1 MKCILFIFFVCL
13 QTRKGNNSQF
23 DAETLPLPHLV
34 LRMTIDLSPTDLLIL
49 YESRWEYVLVQWH
62 QTLSNLVV
70 FVFKEMHGI
79 LAAFLSYLSVN
90 AEETFSGSSYPYSP
104 RCQTAV
110 SEWQAAVLGR
120 EDVEE
125 ITPALGFLFCYS

>member
-1 MKCILFIFFVCL
+1 MAFFFQRKKLCEMYSIYFLLCL
-13 QTRKGNNSQF
+13 QTRKGNNSPQF
-23 DAETLPLPHLV
+23 DAETLPLPYLV

-49 YESRWEYVLVQWH
+49 YESRREYVLVQWH

-104 RCQTAV
+104 RC
-110 SEWQAAVLGR
+110 
-120 EDVEE
+120 
-125 ITPALGFLFCYS
+125 

>member
-104 RCQTAV
+104 RC
-110 SEWQAAVLGR
+110 
-120 EDVEE
+120 
-125 ITPALGFLFCYS
+125 